1 MTDAEYRRTPVKL
14 RARIR
19 IIKNHLRRK
28 DYAFVTSAQLSKA
41 NKYRAAFMRNS
52 AERCAAFMK
61 QVKKGE
67 TSAQHW
73 GVLSRTVI
81 PVLSIVSVPRRLL
94 SRSKISQIMAC
105 DFHATDELH
114 GDRPPF

>member
-1 MTDAEYRRTPVKL
+1 MTDTEYRRTPVKL

-28 DYAFVTSAQLSKA
+28 DYAFVTSAQFSKA
-41 NKYRAAFMRNS
+41 MYKYRAAFMRNN

-73 GVLSRTVI
+73 GGLSRTVI
-81 PVLSIVSVPRRLL
+81 PVLSIVSVPRRP
-94 SRSKISQIMAC
+94 SQSVENQIIAC